1 MAYINGNKIPAILR
15 KGDKGDKGDNT
26 FIRYSAYADGTD
38 FTKTWGAGQTYIG
51 FATGQ
56 IPPTDKSGYE
66 WVALNVGEAKEVA
79 ERAEAAADRAEAAAE
94 GLETALGSYITDIDT
109 LVGEGV

>member
-15 KGDKGDKGDNT
+15 KGDKGDNA

-38 FTKTWGAGQTYIG
+38 FTEEWSEGQTYVG

-56 IPPTDKSGYE
+56 TAPTEKEKYE
-66 WVALNVGEAKEVA
+66 WISLPNNRRLDELEARLNS
-79 ERAEAAADRAEAAAE
+79 
-94 GLETALGSYITDIDT
+94 ALGSYITDIDT

>member
-15 KGDKGDKGDNT
+15 KGDKGDNA
-26 FIRYSAYADGTD
+26 FIRYSANADGTD

-56 IPPTDKSGYE
+56 IAPTDKSGYE
-66 WVALNVGEAKEVA
+66 WVSLGVAEAKDITVDDIGTRLDEKLT
-79 ERAEAAADRAEAAAE
+79 DF
-94 GLETALGSYITDIDT
+94 ETALGSYITDIDA
-109 LVGEGV
+109 LIGG